1 MNAIDNKEPILYYD
15 DAVIVVSSIAIAY
28 QFMARI
34 MVTGM
39 N

>member
-1 MNAIDNKEPILYYD
+1 MNAVDYQEPILYYD
-15 DAVIVVSSIAIAY
+15 SAVIVITSIAIAY

-34 MVTGM
+34 MITGM